1 MGQVTIYLDDE
12 TEQMMVTSA
21 EERQLSKSK
30 WVASVIR
37 EKLTTSWPVTVTE
50 AVGTWADFPSVETL
64 RGRGVADKERERL

>member
-12 TEQMMVTSA
+12 TEQMMVASA
-21 EERQLSKSK
+21 KERQLSKSK
-30 WVASVIR
+30 WIASVIR

-64 RGRGVADKERERL
+64 RGRAVADKERERL